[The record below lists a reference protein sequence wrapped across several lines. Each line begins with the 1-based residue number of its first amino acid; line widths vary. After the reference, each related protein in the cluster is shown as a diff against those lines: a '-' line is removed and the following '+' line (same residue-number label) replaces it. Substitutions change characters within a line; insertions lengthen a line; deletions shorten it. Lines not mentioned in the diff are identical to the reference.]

1 MIKQAPTQFIPNSN
15 QRDRQTA
22 TTKAENF
29 IRALKEREVWGA
41 TVAHIMTHTGASE
54 KVVMGAAKRAGYE
67 LAPPPQPR
75 VLERRASPVKRI
87 LGEDAQ
93 RIIAAM
99 TESNRARDA
108 QREGRI

>member
-1 MIKQAPTQFIPNSN
+1 MRDSN

-22 TTKAENF
+22 TTKAEIF
-29 IRALKEREVWGA
+29 IRALIAREVWGA
-41 TVAHIMTHTGASE
+41 TVAHIMTHTGATE

-87 LGEDAQ
+87 LGEEAKQ
-93 RIIAAM
+93 LIADM
-99 TESNRARDA
+99 DESNRARYA